1 MIYVFWGGGGGGLMV
16 RRCNEGVALAVSGTG
31 ETAVSGTGE
40 TGYQRNMRGGP

>member
-31 ETAVSGTGE
+31 ET
-40 TGYQRNMRGGP
+40 GYQRNMRGGP